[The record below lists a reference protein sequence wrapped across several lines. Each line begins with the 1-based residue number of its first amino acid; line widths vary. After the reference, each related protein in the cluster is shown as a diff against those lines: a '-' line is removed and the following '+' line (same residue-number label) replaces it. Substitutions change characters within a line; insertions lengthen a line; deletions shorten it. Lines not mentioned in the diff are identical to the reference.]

1 MSLYSVNPDTQLQ
14 HALLDTAASTHAGD
28 NVLKHFVVS
37 TTHTL
42 LNASQTIILIT
53 LLSVAIYLAARA
65 LYSIALAVVS
75 RIRLTALRYGPK
87 KLKLEDEPR
96 ILNTNTTDLEAQY
109 ESAPDLVSTPSS
121 IGSPMSVS
129 SPGMLSPAAM
139 NDALKKLG
147 VYSTS
152 EYYSELSKEDAVNAP
167 KILSSLYP
175 TQQQHSMIKTHW
187 GSSLMFFSLLFFIFF
202 LFIRQLPKHAQ
213 CRAAFVSATLFRT

>member
-96 ILNTNTTDLEAQY
+96 ILNTNT
-109 ESAPDLVSTPSS
+109 PDLVSTPSS

-175 TQQQHSMIKTHW
+175 TQQQHSMIKTH
-187 GSSLMFFSLLFFIFF
+187 
-202 LFIRQLPKHAQ
+202 
-213 CRAAFVSATLFRT
+213 

>member
-1 MSLYSVNPDTQLQ
+1 MSSYSVNPDTQLQ

-175 TQQQHSMIKTHW
+175 TQQQHSMIKTH
-187 GSSLMFFSLLFFIFF
+187 
-202 LFIRQLPKHAQ
+202 
-213 CRAAFVSATLFRT
+213 